1 MSAVDLGSSGKS
13 HAKETGPR
21 KPQRTGFKLDMT
33 PLVDVAFLL
42 LTFFMFATTM
52 SRPTVMD
59 IRMPP
64 TFISAP
70 QVSESWTLIVT
81 PTGKI
86 LERVD
91 TGPAAPISLDR
102 IESEA
107 VRRNLGSRGGAN
119 SLVTVMRVDPAAPY
133 ESMVGVMDRLN
144 SAEEEIAL
152 RYKEKGMVRDRK
164 FTVAPFG
171 EEERKVVAAL

>member
-13 HAKETGPR
+13 HAKEAGYR

-64 TFISAP
+64 GTGWA
-70 QVSESWTLIVT
+70 QVAESWTLIVT
-81 PTGKI
+81 PAGRI

-91 TGPAAPISLDR
+91 TGPATPIAIER

-119 SLVTVMRVDPAAPY
+119 SLVTVMRIDPSAPY
-133 ESMVGVMDRLN
+133 EKMVGVMDRLN
-144 SAEEEIAL
+144 SAEQEIAR
-152 RYKEKGMVRDRK
+152 RYGEKGFVRDRK
-164 FTVAPFG
+164 FTIAPFG
-171 EEERKVVAAL
+171 EEEREVVAGL